1 MDFYIRLILQ
11 KVFHFLEEKKK
22 KQFHFG
28 HWLMRMGMK
37 FLICCK
43 L

>member
-22 KQFHFG
+22 NNSISDTG
-28 HWLMRMGMK
+28 
-37 FLICCK
+37 
-43 L
+43 

>member
-11 KVFHFLEEKKK
+11 KVFHFLEEKK

>member
-22 KQFHFG
+22 TIPFRTLANENG
-28 HWLMRMGMK
+28 YEIPYL
-37 FLICCK
+37 L
-43 L
+43 